1 MKHNHQAIATLH
13 DLLGYDAKKIA
24 DAEIQVKK
32 ALQGYTGNTNNLK
45 LQDVLRKYIAF
56 IDQHIE
62 KLEMF
67 LVKEK
72 IFPFSPV
79 NKVMQ
84 AFIAHTEE
92 KLSVC
97 IDEGIKD
104 ACLLASVQEINHY
117 KISMYGTA
125 AAFAKTLEMED
136 ISAIFHE
143 AEINEK
149 HIDDRLSQ
157 LAEHEINSKAKT
169 PVLLSQ

>member
-1 MKHNHQAIATLH
+1 MKHDHQAIATLH
-13 DLLGYDAKKIA
+13 DLLGYDAKKIT
-24 DAEIQVKK
+24 DAEIHLKK
-32 ALQGYTGNTNNLK
+32 TLEGYIGNTTNLK
-45 LQDVLRKYIAF
+45 LKDVLRKYTAY

-72 IFPFSPV
+72 IFSFSPV

-84 AFIAHTEE
+84 AFIADTEE

-97 IDEGIKD
+97 LDEGIRD
-104 ACLLASVQEINHY
+104 ACLLASIQEINHY
-117 KISMYGTA
+117 KISAYGTA
-125 AAFAKTLEMED
+125 AAFARVLHMED
-136 ISAIFHE
+136 IAAIFHE

-157 LAEHEINSKAKT
+157 LAEHEINVKAKT